1 MEMDTK
7 LTLVNFFK
15 DENSLIIQP
24 NFDGNNDYISF
35 SITIEGKHIPLSEN
49 ELDPNDGEECYFN
62 INKAQAKVL
71 ISYLK
76 SLVEY
81 I

>member
-1 MEMDTK
+1 
-7 LTLVNFFK
+7 
-15 DENSLIIQP
+15 
-24 NFDGNNDYISF
+24 
-35 SITIEGKHIPLSEN
+35 LSEN

-76 SLVEY
+76 SLVKD